1 MRLPWAFF
9 AVAISKA
16 QTSLLKVQLA
26 NYNFTPSEEIPPR
39 FLWEE
44 VGIDIDKGIAGR
56 RGQAEDKGDAGE
68 GMVPAG

>member
-1 MRLPWAFF
+1 M
-9 AVAISKA
+9 
-16 QTSLLKVQLA
+16 LKVQLA